1 MTMRLLSN
9 TTSAICD
16 WCKLLYIKVWNTKL
30 LVFKVYYYLF
40 DGKRIKKLPE
50 FQKSLKNSIN
60 KEKSAMILTVDG
72 RTNENIAPGR
82 TVLNQR
88 KIAVRK
94 EFSGDLLEHEHFG
107 SHLDH
112 KENTID
118 AELDCIKSVRIWSYS
133 GTQFSR
139 IFPHLD

>member
-1 MTMRLLSN
+1 MTMWLLSN

-16 WCKLLYIKVWNTKL
+16 WCRLLYVKTWNTKL
-30 LVFKVYYYLF
+30 LVFNIYNYLF
-40 DGKRIKKLPE
+40 DEKRIRKLPE
-50 FQKSLKNSIN
+50 FQKSLENSIN
-60 KEKSAMILTVDG
+60 KEKPAMIVSVDG
-72 RTNENIAPGR
+72 RTNENIVPGR

-88 KIAVRK
+88 KIPLRK
-94 EFSGDLLEHEHFG
+94 EFSGALLEHEHFG

-118 AELDCIKSVRIWSYS
+118 AELDCGESVRIRSYS

-139 IFPHLD
+139 IFPHSD

>member
-1 MTMRLLSN
+1 
-9 TTSAICD
+9 
-16 WCKLLYIKVWNTKL
+16 
-30 LVFKVYYYLF
+30 
-40 DGKRIKKLPE
+40 
-50 FQKSLKNSIN
+50 
-60 KEKSAMILTVDG
+60 MIVTVDG

-88 KIAVRK
+88 KIALTK

-107 SHLDH
+107 SDLDH

>member
-1 MTMRLLSN
+1 MTMWLLSN
-9 TTSAICD
+9 TASAICD
-16 WCKLLYIKVWNTKL
+16 WCRLRYIKVWNSKL
-30 LVFKVYYYLF
+30 LVFKVYNYLF

-60 KEKSAMILTVDG
+60 KEKSAMIVSVDG
-72 RTNENIAPGR
+72 RTKENFAPGR

-88 KIAVRK
+88 KIALRK
-94 EFSGDLLEHEHFG
+94 EFSGALLEHEHFG
-107 SHLDH
+107 SPLDH

-118 AELDCIKSVRIWSYS
+118 AELDCIKSVRIRSYS

-139 IFPHLD
+139 IFPHSD